1 MPKTDTVK
9 KIDSKTGSDVKPE
22 DMYEVILYNDDATEA
37 FYVANCLI
45 NVFKHD
51 QTMAMKIMLEAHNN
65 GRAIAEVEGQADAI
79 QHKQLLVSGGLT
91 VEIEKV

>member
-1 MPKTDTVK
+1 MG
-9 KIDSKTGSDVKPE
+9 KTGTSKEVQDKSRTVVKPD
-22 DMYEVILYNDDATEA
+22 DMYEVILYNDENEA
-37 FYVANCLI
+37 FYVANCLMK
-45 NVFKHD
+45 VFKHQ

-91 VEIEKV
+91 VDIEKV